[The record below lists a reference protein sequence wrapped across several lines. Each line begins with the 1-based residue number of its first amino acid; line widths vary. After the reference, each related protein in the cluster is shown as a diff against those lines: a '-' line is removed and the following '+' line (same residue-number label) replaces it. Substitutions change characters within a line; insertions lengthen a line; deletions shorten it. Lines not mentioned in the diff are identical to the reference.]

1 MKFTQIEMKTGMRR
15 LVTEDSDWA
24 QLSTKDAKRLATLVL
39 SARRF
44 EETILSL
51 DKRGLVHGPAHSS
64 LGQEGGAGGCLA
76 ALPVDTMMNGSHRAH
91 HQVVAKIVNA
101 LYTDNYDPSAAP
113 VLRDEMREEIR
124 RMMHE
129 ILGLKDGW
137 TGGRGGSMHLRRENL
152 GVMGTNA
159 IVAGGLPIA
168 CGHAFAEKQRGGER
182 ITVSFFGDG
191 AIHQGTTHE
200 AMNLAAL
207 YRLPVLFFCENNG
220 YAVSTTIEQ
229 STFETNLNTR
239 PCAHGIE
246 SVHVDGMDPL
256 AVWLATRWAEDHIRT
271 QGRPAFVQADVYRY
285 YHQSSPFPG
294 SVFGYRTKEE
304 EEAWR
309 ARSPWE
315 FLRDKL
321 ISHGI
326 VSEDELNAIDTAVSE
341 AMEAAA
347 ESCTEG
353 KGSAMA
359 IPAGHW
365 PDPAGV
371 DDHLTSD
378 MSEFSGLRAAEAE
391 DFPSEQMRKM
401 TFIEAIPAAMSAAM
415 KSDPGIVLF
424 GEDVANM
431 GGGTVGATRGLS
443 EFFDTRIVNTPIT
456 ENGFCGL
463 AVGAAMSGLR
473 PIVEL
478 MYSDF
483 FLVAADQLFNQA
495 GKIRHL
501 FNGTAQVPMVLR
513 CRLPG
518 LEGYGSQHSMD
529 PTSVF
534 ALFPGWHILAP
545 SNAFDYVGLMNAA
558 MRCNDPV
565 LIIEPQALHKRRC
578 PVPETLDYYIPIGKA
593 KRVTEGRDLTLLTS
607 LGMVETCKDLVASLG
622 ISADVIDLR
631 SLSQRDIDY
640 DLIGQSVRKTGRV
653 AIIEQTTRGA
663 AFGAFLVD
671 EIQRR
676 FFDYLDQPVK
686 RVTGAWAPP
695 TVSRVLERAA
705 LAGEDDITKELLAML
720 RDSALPEPG
729 KEAV

>member
-1 MKFTQIEMKTGMRR
+1 MKYTTIDMATGMRR
-15 LVTEDSDWA
+15 LTVEDEDWSR
-24 QLSTKDAKRLATLVL
+24 LSTKDAKRLATLVIT
-39 SARRF
+39 ARRF
-44 EETILSL
+44 EEKILFL

-64 LGQEGGAGGCLA
+64 LGQEGGAAGCIA
-76 ALPVDTMMNGSHRAH
+76 ALPIDTMMNGSHRAH
-91 HQVVAKIVNA
+91 HQVVAKAVNA
-101 LYTDNYDPSAAP
+101 LYTDNFDPSASDR
-113 VLRDEMREEIR
+113 LRDEMRQEIR

-129 ILGLKDGW
+129 ILGLADGW
-137 TGGRGGSMHLRRENL
+137 TGGRGGSMHLRREEL

-168 CGHAFAEKQRGGER
+168 CGHAFAEKSRGGGR
-182 ITVSFFGDG
+182 LTVSFFGDG
-191 AIHQGTTHE
+191 ALHQGTTHE
-200 AMNLAAL
+200 AMHLASL
-207 YRLPVLFFCENNG
+207 YHLPVLFFCENNG
-220 YAVSTTIEQ
+220 YAVSTTVSQ
-229 STFETNLNTR
+229 STYETNLNTR

-246 SVHVDGMDPL
+246 SLHVDGMDPL
-256 AVWLATRWAEDHIRT
+256 AVWLATKWAEDHIRT
-271 QGRPAFVQADVYRY
+271 KGRPAFVQADVYRY
-285 YHQSSPFPG
+285 YHQSSPIPG
-294 SVFGYRTKEE
+294 SAFGYRTKEE

-315 FLRDKL
+315 YLCERL
-321 ISHGI
+321 LAHGI
-326 VSEDELNAIDTAVSE
+326 VRQDELDTIDAAVSE
-341 AMEAAA
+341 AVAAA
-347 ESCTEG
+347 ADSCTEG
-353 KGSAMA
+353 KGSSMR
-359 IPAGHW
+359 IPAKLW
-365 PDPAGV
+365 PAPATV
-371 DDHLTSD
+371 DDHLVSD
-378 MSEFSGLRAAEAE
+378 MREFDGLRAAEAE
-391 DFPSEQMRKM
+391 DFAPEDMREM
-401 TFIEAIPAAMSAAM
+401 SFIEAIPATMGAAM
-415 KSDPGIVLF
+415 ARDRDVVLF

-443 EFFDTRIVNTPIT
+443 QFFGTQIINTPIT

-463 AVGAAMSGLR
+463 AVGAAMSGMR

-501 FNGTAQVPMVLR
+501 FNGTAQVPLVLR

-558 MRCNDPV
+558 LRCNDPV
-565 LIIEPQALHKRRC
+565 LIIEPQALHKRKC
-578 PVPETLDYYIPIGKA
+578 PVPKSLAYHIPIGKA
-593 KRVTEGRDLTLLTS
+593 KRVLEGDDLTLLTS
-607 LGMVETCKDLVASLG
+607 LGMVDMCCDVVQRLG

-631 SLSQRDIDY
+631 SLAQRDIDY

-653 AIIEQTTRGA
+653 AVIEQATRGA
-663 AFGAFLVD
+663 SFGAFLAD

-676 FFDYLDQPVK
+676 FFDYLDQPIR
-686 RVTGAWAPP
+686 RVTGQWAPP

-705 LAGEDDITKELLAML
+705 LAGEDEVDAMLREML
-720 RDSALPEPG
+720 RDSGLPLPG
-729 KEAV
+729 AG